1 MRILFQ
7 GDSVTDAGRNYEDLT
22 DLGPGY
28 AKYVAE
34 QLKSDMPD
42 IEFEFINRGVSGN
55 RVRDIVAR
63 SDKDLVDLDPD
74 IITILIGV
82 NDTWRRFD
90 MNDPTTADEFAE
102 TYETLLKKIKHETHA
117 KIVMIEAFV
126 LYGMG
131 RDEFREDLDL
141 KLDKTRILAMQYAD
155 AYVPLDGILAAEC
168 VNRAPTELSDDGIHP
183 NEGGRRFIAPYVAE
197 AIKKVMRQA

>member
-7 GDSVTDAGRNYEDLT
+7 GDSVTDAGRNYEDLA

-34 QLKSDMPD
+34 QLKNDMLTT
-42 IEFEFINRGVSGN
+42 EFEFVNRGISGN
-55 RVRDIVAR
+55 RVRDILAR
-63 SDKDLVDLDPD
+63 SDKDLIDIDPD
-74 IITILIGV
+74 IVTILIGV

-90 MNDPTTADEFAE
+90 MNDPTTADEFAD
-102 TYETLLKKIKHETHA
+102 TYETLLKKIKANTHA
-117 KIVMIEAFV
+117 KIVIIEAFV

-168 VNRAPTELSDDGIHP
+168 VGRTPTELSDDGIHP
-183 NEGGRRFIAPYVAE
+183 NEGGRRFIAPYVTQ
-197 AIKKVMRQA
+197 AIKKVMQ

>member
-7 GDSVTDAGRNYEDLT
+7 GDSVTDAGRSREDLS

-34 QLKSDMPD
+34 KLKSEMP
-42 IEFEFINRGVSGN
+42 ETRFEFINRGVSGN

-63 SDKDLVDLDPD
+63 SNEDLVDLDPD
-74 IITILIGV
+74 IVTVLIGV

-90 MNDPTTADEFAE
+90 MNDPTTADEFEA
-102 TYETLLKKIKHETHA
+102 TYKTLLETIKSKTHA
-117 KIVMIEAFV
+117 KIIMIEAFV

-141 KLDKTRILAMQYAD
+141 KLDKTRTLAMQYAD
-155 AYVPLDGILAAEC
+155 AYIPLDGILAAEC
-168 VNRAPTELSDDGIHP
+168 VGRSPAELSDDGIHP

-197 AIKKVMRQA
+197 AIKKVMRKA

>member
-7 GDSVTDAGRNYEDLT
+7 GDSVTDAGRNYEDLA

-34 QLKSDMPD
+34 QLKSDMPTT
-42 IEFEFINRGVSGN
+42 EFEFINRGISGN
-55 RVRDIVAR
+55 RVRDILAR

-74 IITILIGV
+74 IVTILIGV

-90 MNDPTTADEFAE
+90 MNDPTTADEFAD
-102 TYETLLKKIKHETHA
+102 TYETLLKKIKANTHA
-117 KIVMIEAFV
+117 KIVIIEAFV

-168 VNRAPTELSDDGIHP
+168 VDRAPTELSDDGIHP
-183 NEGGRRFIAPYVAE
+183 NEGGRRFIAPYVTQ
-197 AIKKVMRQA
+197 AIKKVIR

>member
-7 GDSVTDAGRNYEDLT
+7 GDSVTDAGRNYEDLA

-34 QLKSDMPD
+34 QLKNDMPTT
-42 IEFEFINRGVSGN
+42 EFEFVNRGISGN
-55 RVRDIVAR
+55 RVRDILAR
-63 SDKDLVDLDPD
+63 SDKDLVDIDPD
-74 IITILIGV
+74 IVTILIGV

-90 MNDPTTADEFAE
+90 MNDPTTADEFAD
-102 TYETLLKKIKHETHA
+102 TYETLLKKIKANTHA
-117 KIVMIEAFV
+117 KIVIIEAFV

-168 VNRAPTELSDDGIHP
+168 VGRAPTELSDDGIHP
-183 NEGGRRFIAPYVAE
+183 NEGGRRFIAPYVTQ
-197 AIKKVMRQA
+197 AIKKVMQ